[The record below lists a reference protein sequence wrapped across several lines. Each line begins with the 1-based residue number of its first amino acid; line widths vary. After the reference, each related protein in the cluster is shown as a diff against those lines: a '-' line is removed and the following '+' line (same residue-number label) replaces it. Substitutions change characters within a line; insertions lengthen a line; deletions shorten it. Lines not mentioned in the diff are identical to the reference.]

1 MTKNKEKEEDLKTVT
16 ISQKGQ
22 ITIPRNLQRK
32 MGIKK
37 GDRFILVARGDNI
50 MLKKSP
56 AIIKSIEDDFSDI
69 IAISEHSLRK
79 LWLNKEDEI
88 WDTYLEE
95 VEEIRKKKPK
105 CLLLNTWK
113 CFVGI
118 YFVLFLQLL

>member
-1 MTKNKEKEEDLKTVT
+1 LTKNKEKEEDLKTVT

-79 LWLNKEDEI
+79 LWLNKEDDI
-88 WDTYLEE
+88 WDSYLAEE
-95 VEEIRKKKPK
+95 EEEEIEEKR
-105 CLLLNTWK
+105 
-113 CFVGI
+113 
-118 YFVLFLQLL
+118 

>member
-79 LWLNKEDEI
+79 LWLNKEDDI

-95 VEEIRKKKPK
+95 EEKEEEEKR
-105 CLLLNTWK
+105 
-113 CFVGI
+113 
-118 YFVLFLQLL
+118 

>member
-1 MTKNKEKEEDLKTVT
+1 MTKNKEKEEDLKIVT

-69 IAISEHSLRK
+69 IATSEHSLRK
-79 LWLNKEDEI
+79 LWLNKEDDI

-95 VEEIRKKKPK
+95 K
-105 CLLLNTWK
+105 
-113 CFVGI
+113 
-118 YFVLFLQLL
+118 

>member
-1 MTKNKEKEEDLKTVT
+1 LTKNKEKEEDLKTVT

-79 LWLNKEDEI
+79 LWLNKEDDI
-88 WDTYLEE
+88 WDSYLAEE
-95 VEEIRKKKPK
+95 EEKK
-105 CLLLNTWK
+105 
-113 CFVGI
+113 
-118 YFVLFLQLL
+118 

>member
-1 MTKNKEKEEDLKTVT
+1 LTKNKEKEDLKTVT

-56 AIIKSIEDDFSDI
+56 VIIKSIEDDFSDI
-69 IAISEHSLRK
+69 IATSEHSLRK
-79 LWLNKEDEI
+79 LWLNKEDDI

-95 VEEIRKKKPK
+95 EEEEKR
-105 CLLLNTWK
+105 
-113 CFVGI
+113 
-118 YFVLFLQLL
+118 

>member
-69 IAISEHSLRK
+69 IATSEHSLRK
-79 LWLNKEDEI
+79 LWLNKEDDI

-95 VEEIRKKKPK
+95 K
-105 CLLLNTWK
+105 
-113 CFVGI
+113 
-118 YFVLFLQLL
+118 

>member
-1 MTKNKEKEEDLKTVT
+1 MTKNKEKEEDLNTVT

-69 IAISEHSLRK
+69 IVISEHSLRK
-79 LWLNKEDEI
+79 IWLNKEDEI

-95 VEEIRKKKPK
+95 VEEE
-105 CLLLNTWK
+105 
-113 CFVGI
+113 G
-118 YFVLFLQLL
+118 

>member
-37 GDRFILVARGDNI
+37 GDRFVLVARGDNI

-56 AIIKSIEDDFSDI
+56 AIIKSIEDDFRDI
-69 IAISEHSLRK
+69 IEISEHSLGK
-79 LWLNKEDEI
+79 LWLNKEDDI

-95 VEEIRKKKPK
+95 KEEEKGKK
-105 CLLLNTWK
+105 
-113 CFVGI
+113 
-118 YFVLFLQLL
+118 

>member
-79 LWLNKEDEI
+79 LWLNKEDDI

-95 VEEIRKKKPK
+95 EEEEGKR
-105 CLLLNTWK
+105 
-113 CFVGI
+113 
-118 YFVLFLQLL
+118 

>member
-1 MTKNKEKEEDLKTVT
+1 MTKNKEKEEDLNTVT

-79 LWLNKEDEI
+79 IWLNKEDEI

-95 VEEIRKKKPK
+95 VEEE
-105 CLLLNTWK
+105 
-113 CFVGI
+113 G
-118 YFVLFLQLL
+118 

>member
-1 MTKNKEKEEDLKTVT
+1 LTKNKEKEEDLKTVT

-37 GDRFILVARGDNI
+37 GDRFVLVARGDNI

-56 AIIKSIEDDFSDI
+56 AIIKSIEDDFRDI
-69 IAISEHSLRK
+69 IEISEHSLGK
-79 LWLNKEDEI
+79 LWLNKEDDI

-95 VEEIRKKKPK
+95 KEEEKGKK
-105 CLLLNTWK
+105 
-113 CFVGI
+113 
-118 YFVLFLQLL
+118 

>member
-1 MTKNKEKEEDLKTVT
+1 MTKNNEKEDLKTVT

-37 GDRFILVARGDNI
+37 GDRFILVARGGNI
-50 MLKKSP
+50 MLKRTP

-79 LWLNKEDEI
+79 LWLNKEDDI
-88 WDTYLEE
+88 W
-95 VEEIRKKKPK
+95 
-105 CLLLNTWK
+105 NT
-113 CFVGI
+113 
-118 YFVLFLQLL
+118 

>member
-1 MTKNKEKEEDLKTVT
+1 MIKNKEKEEDFKTVT

-79 LWLNKEDEI
+79 LWLNKEDDI

-95 VEEIRKKKPK
+95 EEEEEEKR
-105 CLLLNTWK
+105 
-113 CFVGI
+113 
-118 YFVLFLQLL
+118 

>member
-1 MTKNKEKEEDLKTVT
+1 MTKNKEKEDLDTVT

-79 LWLNKEDEI
+79 IWLNKEDEI

-95 VEEIRKKKPK
+95 VEEE
-105 CLLLNTWK
+105 
-113 CFVGI
+113 G
-118 YFVLFLQLL
+118 

>member
-1 MTKNKEKEEDLKTVT
+1 MTKNKEKEEEDLNTVT

-79 LWLNKEDEI
+79 IWLNKEDEI

-95 VEEIRKKKPK
+95 VEEE
-105 CLLLNTWK
+105 
-113 CFVGI
+113 G
-118 YFVLFLQLL
+118 

>member
-79 LWLNKEDEI
+79 LWLNKEDDI
-88 WDTYLEE
+88 WDSYLAEE
-95 VEEIRKKKPK
+95 EEKK
-105 CLLLNTWK
+105 
-113 CFVGI
+113 
-118 YFVLFLQLL
+118 

>member
-79 LWLNKEDEI
+79 LWLNKEDDI
-88 WDTYLEE
+88 WDSYLAEE
-95 VEEIRKKKPK
+95 EEEEEIEEKR
-105 CLLLNTWK
+105 
-113 CFVGI
+113 
-118 YFVLFLQLL
+118 

>member
-1 MTKNKEKEEDLKTVT
+1 LTKNKKEDEDLKTVT

-79 LWLNKEDEI
+79 LWLNKEDDI

-95 VEEIRKKKPK
+95 QEQKEK
-105 CLLLNTWK
+105 
-113 CFVGI
+113 G
-118 YFVLFLQLL
+118 

>member
-1 MTKNKEKEEDLKTVT
+1 MTKNKEKEEEDLNTVT

-79 LWLNKEDEI
+79 LWLNKEDDI
-88 WDTYLEE
+88 WDSYLAEE
-95 VEEIRKKKPK
+95 EEKK
-105 CLLLNTWK
+105 
-113 CFVGI
+113 
-118 YFVLFLQLL
+118 

>member
-37 GDRFILVARGDNI
+37 GDKFILVARGDNI

-79 LWLNKEDEI
+79 LWLNKEDDI

-95 VEEIRKKKPK
+95 EEKEGER
-105 CLLLNTWK
+105 
-113 CFVGI
+113 
-118 YFVLFLQLL
+118 

>member
-1 MTKNKEKEEDLKTVT
+1 MTKNKEKEEEDLNTVT

-79 LWLNKEDEI
+79 IWLNKEDEI

-95 VEEIRKKKPK
+95 VEEEK
-105 CLLLNTWK
+105 
-113 CFVGI
+113 
-118 YFVLFLQLL
+118 

>member
-1 MTKNKEKEEDLKTVT
+1 LTKNKEKEEDLKTVT

-79 LWLNKEDEI
+79 LWLKKEDDI
-88 WDTYLEE
+88 WDSYLAEE
-95 VEEIRKKKPK
+95 EEKK
-105 CLLLNTWK
+105 
-113 CFVGI
+113 
-118 YFVLFLQLL
+118 

>member
-1 MTKNKEKEEDLKTVT
+1 MTKNKEKEEDLNTVT

-79 LWLNKEDEI
+79 IWLNKEDEI
-88 WDTYLEE
+88 WDPYLEE
-95 VEEIRKKKPK
+95 VEEE
-105 CLLLNTWK
+105 
-113 CFVGI
+113 G
-118 YFVLFLQLL
+118 